1 MRIATIIFLIF
12 ALVNICTD
20 FVKAD
25 FKDCVQERL
34 LKVLQRVSG
43 PDTNQRITI
52 SAPKSVHQL
61 TREQS
66 EVLTPTL
73 SAEGPNGKKLEFRIV
88 GLKEFEK
95 IANILKRKG
104 IWIFLNTSSPDARLA
119 TGHFSVIA
127 GESYFD
133 RLPDNYGAQAL
144 TSAQSVFDG
153 GKLQLLSNQLAQGKF
168 VAAQFFEIS
177 EKSGSKLEKFYHDR
191 VWFFHENKAP
201 YKTQFVDLPNTRKGA
216 PAFSENCATFSLCF
230 MSPKWLEL
238 RPELKDVQEE
248 MGSMSLSQIPSL
260 QLYNNLDAPSYRST
274 FIIGENPEE
283 LEKLM
288 LVDGLKSDADGHQLL
303 LKSAPIRIQDPKL
316 EKTQ

>member
-95 IANILKRKG
+95 IANIVLMEKDGTEWSEALFLLFKCLQKNHKEITLQEVESLVTIKDLKNVLE
-104 IWIFLNTSSPDARLA
+104 IINPSN
-119 TGHFSVIA
+119 IE
-127 GESYFD
+127 GES
-133 RLPDNYGAQAL
+133 
-144 TSAQSVFDG
+144 V
-153 GKLQLLSNQLAQGKF
+153 KK
-168 VAAQFFEIS
+168 E
-177 EKSGSKLEKFYHDR
+177 
-191 VWFFHENKAP
+191 
-201 YKTQFVDLPNTRKGA
+201 
-216 PAFSENCATFSLCF
+216 
-230 MSPKWLEL
+230 
-238 RPELKDVQEE
+238 
-248 MGSMSLSQIPSL
+248 
-260 QLYNNLDAPSYRST
+260 
-274 FIIGENPEE
+274 
-283 LEKLM
+283 
-288 LVDGLKSDADGHQLL
+288 
-303 LKSAPIRIQDPKL
+303 
-316 EKTQ
+316 